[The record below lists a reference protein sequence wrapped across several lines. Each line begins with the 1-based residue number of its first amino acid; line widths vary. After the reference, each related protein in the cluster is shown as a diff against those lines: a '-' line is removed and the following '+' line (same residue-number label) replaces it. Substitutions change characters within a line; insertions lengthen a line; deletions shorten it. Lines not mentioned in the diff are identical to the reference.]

1 MGAKRSVKG
10 RSQSYDLLLAAY
22 QKKTIGRPNVQ
33 EQPTNIYK
41 VKLMNE
47 EHNLIDSDD
56 EMDTV
61 MEGVQY
67 IQPLPL
73 AEKSYHF
80 LKRKRQCF
88 RMKGI
93 LLDAITPK
101 KYEPYL
107 SHSRSLNPSCSQP
120 IHAHQKDSVNVILS
134 PSDSFETT
142 ENDISEIIHHC
153 STLGRQ
159 MMNKRGIEIS
169 SLPTLKPWLDEM
181 INKANHILNALLR
194 LRKQQLMTRELDE
207 ERIFDVPKLRKR
219 KRATFEGKCH
229 SCHTSETPEWRRGPN
244 GARTLCNAC
253 GLNYAKLAKMT
264 EYKDDTAMK

>member
-33 EQPTNIYK
+33 EQSTNIYK

-47 EHNLIDSDD
+47 ENNLIDSDD

-80 LKRKRQCF
+80 IKRKRQCF

-101 KYEPYL
+101 K
-107 SHSRSLNPSCSQP
+107 
-120 IHAHQKDSVNVILS
+120 
-134 PSDSFETT
+134 
-142 ENDISEIIHHC
+142 
-153 STLGRQ
+153 
-159 MMNKRGIEIS
+159 
-169 SLPTLKPWLDEM
+169 
-181 INKANHILNALLR
+181 
-194 LRKQQLMTRELDE
+194 
-207 ERIFDVPKLRKR
+207 
-219 KRATFEGKCH
+219 
-229 SCHTSETPEWRRGPN
+229 
-244 GARTLCNAC
+244 
-253 GLNYAKLAKMT
+253 
-264 EYKDDTAMK
+264 